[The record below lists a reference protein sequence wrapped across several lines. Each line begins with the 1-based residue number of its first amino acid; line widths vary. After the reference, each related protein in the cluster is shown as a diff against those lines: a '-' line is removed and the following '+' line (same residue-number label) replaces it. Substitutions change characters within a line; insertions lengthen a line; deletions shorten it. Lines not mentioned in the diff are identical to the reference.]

1 MADNKIFV
9 SYRRQD
15 ASGEAGRLVDHLR
28 EVYGEESVF
37 LDVETLEAGLDFV
50 QAIDKA
56 LNSCKVLIAMIGPH
70 WINVKDA
77 EGNSRLFHEGD
88 FIRIEIAAAL
98 KRNIRVIP
106 VLVNGAVMP
115 TPEQLPDDLQ
125 ALTRR
130 HAQELSS
137 SRWKYD
143 CDQLVAVLDKII
155 EPAPKP
161 KPDIIKPKPIA
172 PKQKSWLAK
181 NYLWLIG
188 IFVVIIIL
196 ISLISSPDDET
207 GFEPYQSTI
216 EQDDQFSNPVEED
229 QTKTN
234 TEELQ
239 NIRDSNPEGTEIY
252 DNLSLPESESNQP
265 LIEDISG
272 YWLLSDNQGNT
283 STLVF
288 NQYNEDFEFIEYNV
302 FNVEIGEGT
311 GSINGNQLTASYY
324 NSLVEINGNLK
335 LSTST
340 NGQTWSGTVTFP
352 SLGTSTNIQLQR
364 INP

>member
-15 ASGEAGRLVDHLR
+15 ASGEAGRLVDHLQ
-28 EVYGEESVF
+28 EIYGEDSVF

-56 LNSCKVLIAMIGPH
+56 LNSCKVFIAMIGPY
-70 WINVKDA
+70 WANLKDS
-77 EGNSRLFHEGD
+77 EGNPRIFHDGD

-115 TPEQLPDDLQ
+115 TPEQLPEDLQ

-143 CDQLVAVLDKII
+143 CDQLVSVLDKII
-155 EPAPKP
+155 EPISKP
-161 KPDIIKPKPIA
+161 KSEPEPLTPKPIA
-172 PKQKSWLAK
+172 PKQKTWLGK
-181 NYLWLIG
+181 NYLWIIG
-188 IFVVIIIL
+188 GFVGLIIL
-196 ISLISSPDDET
+196 ISLLSIPKDD
-207 GFEPYQSTI
+207 FPNDPYQS
-216 EQDDQFSNPVEED
+216 PVEED
-229 QTKTN
+229 FRGTSTPSKEDLQQIR
-234 TEELQ
+234 EE
-239 NIRDSNPEGTEIY
+239 NPEGTEIY
-252 DNLSLPESESNQP
+252 DNLSLSSDEEFVD
-265 LIEDISG
+265 DISG
-272 YWLLSDNQGNT
+272 YWLLSDTQGNT

-288 NQYNEDFEFIEYNV
+288 EQYNDEFEFIEYNI
-302 FNVEIGEGT
+302 FNVEIGQGS
-311 GSINGNQLTASYY
+311 GSISGNQLSADYY
-324 NSLVEINGNLK
+324 NSLVEISGKLK

-340 NGQTWSGTVTFP
+340 NGQSWSGIVSFP
-352 SLGTSTNIQLQR
+352 TLGTSSNIALQR

>member
-28 EVYGEESVF
+28 EIYGEESVF

-77 EGNSRLFHEGD
+77 EGNSRLFHDGD

-115 TPEQLPDDLQ
+115 SPEQLPEDLQ

-143 CDQLVAVLDKII
+143 CDQLVSVLDKII
-155 EPAPKP
+155 EPIPKQ
-161 KPDIIKPKPIA
+161 KPEPFKPRPIP

-181 NYLWLIG
+181 NYLWIIG
-188 IFVVIIIL
+188 IFVGIIIL
-196 ISLISSPDDET
+196 ISLLNSPENDSEFD
-207 GFEPYQSTI
+207 PYQTSI
-216 EQDDQFSNPVEED
+216 EQEDQKSDPLVED
-229 QTKTN
+229 QTNTS

-239 NIRDSNPEGTEIY
+239 NFRNSNPEGTEIY
-252 DNLSLPESESNQP
+252 DNLSLSGSESNQP
-265 LIEDISG
+265 VIEEISG

-288 NQYNEDFEFIEYNV
+288 NQYNDEFEFIEYNV

-311 GSINGNQLTASYY
+311 GTISGNQLTASYY
-324 NSLVEINGNLK
+324 NSLVEINGNLR

-340 NGQTWSGTVTFP
+340 NGQSWSGTVSFP
-352 SLGTSTNIQLQR
+352 SLGTSSNIALQR

>member
-115 TPEQLPDDLQ
+115 TPEQLPEDLQ

-155 EPAPKP
+155 EPNPTPKTE
-161 KPDIIKPKPIA
+161 IIKPKTIP

-181 NYLWLIG
+181 NYLWVIA
-188 IFVVIIIL
+188 IFVGIIII
-196 ISLISSPDDET
+196 ISLLSSPDSEST
-207 GFEPYQSTI
+207 LEPYQSFI
-216 EQDDQFSNPVEED
+216 EQEDQYSDPVEED
-229 QTKTN
+229 QTNSN

-239 NIRDSNPEGTEIY
+239 NLRNSNPEGTEIY
-252 DNLSLPESESNQP
+252 DNLSLSDSESNEP

-272 YWLLSDNQGNT
+272 YWLLSDTQGNT

-288 NQYNEDFEFIEYNV
+288 NQYNDDFEFIEYNI
-302 FNVEIGEGT
+302 FDVEIGEGT
-311 GSINGNQLTASYY
+311 GTISGNQLTANYY

-335 LSTST
+335 LTTST
-340 NGQTWSGTVTFP
+340 NGQSWSGTVTFP
-352 SLGTSTNIQLQR
+352 SLGTSSRISLQR
-364 INP
+364 ITP